1 MNLLLHFIYLLCPF
15 TNDKPVWIIS
25 YLEIF
30 TPSSNNNNEEPK
42 LDIEETC
49 LSARSGILHH
59 NFYDMHGNQVSKSYT
74 LSAEFPGGDFRGVM
88 VVLGL

>member
-1 MNLLLHFIYLLCPF
+1 M
-15 TNDKPVWIIS
+15 NDKPVWIIS

-49 LSARSGILHH
+49 LSARSGILNR
-59 NFYDMHGNQVSKSYT
+59 NFHDIAWQQVSNAHKDPKKPYSKKS
-74 LSAEFPGGDFRGVM
+74 SNHRV
-88 VVLGL
+88 